1 MVDPLTVVLPL
12 KDTTH
17 SRIDLIKH
25 LAVWTSKTWW
35 KWKLVFILP
44 PLLRNTRRMRHVL
57 PSGYCHLCF
66 CWPHNTCHST
76 RFHLL
81 PPSSW
86 PSWSSLGQ
94 FRFLCYCFC
103 LTFGFHLCY
112 YFFLDC
118 YVMAAA
124 TWLLDAWVNEANES
138 ISFVFQALNKLACA
152 YHLTNSISAFIL
164 WLRCKKLQNNLLT
177 NILLIGFLSVSL
189 LTK

>member
-1 MVDPLTVVLPL
+1 M
-12 KDTTH
+12 
-17 SRIDLIKH
+17 
-25 LAVWTSKTWW
+25 A
-35 KWKLVFILP
+35 KLVFVRPVSIS
-44 PLLRNTRRMRHVL
+44 LLL
-57 PSGYCHLCF
+57 
-66 CWPHNTCHST
+66 
-76 RFHLL
+76 
-81 PPSSW
+81 
-86 PSWSSLGQ
+86 
-94 FRFLCYCFC
+94 FL

-164 WLRCKKLQNNLLT
+164 WRRCKKLQNNLLT